1 MGKYYIKVRFLRYLV
16 EKNVEYVFFLNFYM
30 IYFFNINNIDVSLSV
45 LFYYESVRLLLFFI
59 FYIVVICCFF
69 RMRFCVYRLR
79 VIEFGGRV

>member
-45 LFYYESVRLLLFFI
+45 LFYYESVRLLLFF
-59 FYIVVICCFF
+59 FF
-69 RMRFCVYRLR
+69 IL
-79 VIEFGGRV
+79 

>member
-45 LFYYESVRLLLFFI
+45 LFYYESVRLLLFF
-59 FYIVVICCFF
+59 FF
-69 RMRFCVYRLR
+69 IM
-79 VIEFGGRV
+79 